1 MKTFRDIRLIPVVL
15 IAIGALAI
23 LKITGLVLDGGYVL
37 LDSTE
42 PRQRSWAQDNL
53 GYPTSAA
60 IDSGDI
66 TGSVPAAPKK
76 DANPPGVS
84 TERPPEAPGSTP
96 QTVPAPATERAVLER
111 LQERRQEIDG
121 RAREIEIREG
131 LLKATEK
138 RLETKVEELKGVEAR
153 ISAASQQK
161 DEAEATRFKGLVT
174 MYENMKPKDAAKIF
188 DRLEMGILIEIASRI
203 KPAKMSDVMAQ
214 MQPESA
220 ERLTVELARR
230 SGADKASASM
240 DLPKIEG
247 RPAPKN

>member
-1 MKTFRDIRLIPVVL
+1 MKIFRDIRLIPVVL
-15 IAIGALAI
+15 IAVAALAV

-37 LDSTE
+37 SGGSE
-42 PRQRSWAQDNL
+42 PRPRSWAQDNL
-53 GYPTSAA
+53 GYPSRAA
-60 IDSGDI
+60 DAAGDI
-66 TGSVPAAPKK
+66 TGSVPAPKK

-84 TERPPEAPGSTP
+84 TERPVEAPGSTP
-96 QTVPAPATERAVLER
+96 QTAPPPATERAVLER

-138 RLETKVEELKGVEAR
+138 RLENKVEELKGVEAR
-153 ISAASQQK
+153 ISAAAQQK
-161 DEAEATRFKGLVT
+161 DEADAARFKGLVT

-203 KPAKMSDVMAQ
+203 KPAKMSDVLAQ
-214 MQPESA
+214 MSAEAA

-247 RPAPKN
+247 RPAPRN